1 MYAIGDYLVHPGQGV
16 CQVEGV
22 TSAPTAV
29 YQLLPVGQR
38 HAMHISFPVE
48 SEARLRPVLSRE
60 EAEKIVEGYDELEPA
75 SFHAR
80 NIALEEEHYKGA
92 IRGGSCEDAVRIA
105 KTFRARIAGLLARG
119 KKPPVAYDR
128 IVKLAHERS
137 CVELAVAL
145 GRPIDEV
152 KNLME
157 ERGEAA
163 AKSA

>member
-1 MYAIGDYLVHPGQGV
+1 MYAIGDYIVHPGQGV
-16 CQVEGV
+16 CQVEDV

-29 YQLLPVGQR
+29 YLLLPVGQR

-60 EAEKIVEGYDELEPA
+60 DAEKILDSYEELPLV
-75 SFHAR
+75 SFSAR

-105 KTFRARIAGLLARG
+105 KTFRARIAGLIARG

-145 GRPIDEV
+145 GRPIDDV
-152 KNLME
+152 KALV
-157 ERGEAA
+157 EARA
-163 AKSA
+163 EAVAKPA